1 MGISFFHILTLIG
14 ALCLFLFGMKT
25 MSEGIQKLAGEKMRS
40 ILSAM
45 TSNRFL
51 GIFTGFFITT
61 LVQSSSASTVML
73 VSFVNAGLLTLVES
87 IGVIMGANIGTT
99 TTAWLISFLGFKV
112 NIASLSI
119 PIIGIAFPMLL
130 LGKDKMKSFGE
141 TLLGFAL
148 LFMGLQFLK
157 ESVPDLHAN
166 PEIFAALESLT
177 GYGFYSTLLFL
188 GLGTVLTIV
197 LQSSSATMALTLV
210 MCNYG
215 WIGFEHGAAIVLGEN
230 IGTTVTANLAALMGN
245 IHARRTAL
253 AHTFFNIFGVVWM
266 LIVFNWFLNGIDD
279 AFAYFNLQSPMANPE
294 MVPFGLAIFHTAFNI
309 TNTLLL
315 VGFVKYMAKFVEIIL
330 HSKGKQ
336 DEKTQLEYFQS
347 GFLNM
352 AEVSALQ
359 ARKETKRFCE
369 LSHRMFNFIPKLLEE
384 KDKREYQKMF
394 DRIRKYEE
402 ITDRVEEEITSF
414 LVNVMRNHV
423 SPNVSEQLRRMRVI
437 CGEAERIGDLVH
449 KMAIVIDKQRKEKAV
464 FSAAQKKELHE
475 MFSKVNEA
483 FSLMLAFLDKGE
495 HYAKMNIAHAV
506 SLEKNIND
514 YRDEVLSEV
523 IDDLEKGSPNVKSGF
538 YFNKLITSSEKIG
551 DTIININEAQ
561 AGINI
566 E

>member
-25 MSEGIQKLAGEKMRS
+25 MSEGIQKLAGSKMRS

-45 TSNRFL
+45 TSNRVL
-51 GIFTGFFITT
+51 GVFTGFFITT

-73 VSFVNAGLLTLVES
+73 VSFVNAGLLTLTES

-112 NIASLSI
+112 NIAALSI

-130 LGKDKMKSFGE
+130 LGKEKMKSFGE

-177 GYGFYSTLLFL
+177 GYGFWSTLLFL
-188 GLGTVLTIV
+188 ALGTVLTVV

-215 WIGFEHGAAIVLGEN
+215 WIGFADGAAIVLGEN

-253 AHTFFNIFGVVWM
+253 AHTFFNLFGVFWM
-266 LIVFNWFLNGIDD
+266 LLIMNSFLSGIDG
-279 AFAYFNLQSPMANPE
+279 AFSYFELDSPMSNPE
-294 MVPFGLAIFHTAFNI
+294 MVPFGLAIFHTVFNI

-315 VGFVKYMAKFVEIIL
+315 IGFVKYMAKIVEL
-330 HSKGKQ
+330 FMRSKGKM
-336 DEKTQLEYFQS
+336 DEKSQLEYFHS

-369 LSHRMFNFIPKLLEE
+369 LAHRMFNFIPDLLYE
-384 KDKREYQKMF
+384 KDKREYQKNF
-394 DRIRKYEE
+394 DRVRKYEE

-423 SPNVSEQLRRMRVI
+423 SSNVSEQLRRMRVI
-437 CGEAERIGDLVH
+437 CGEAERIGDLCH
-449 KMAIVIDKQRKEKAV
+449 KMAIVIDKQRLEKAK
-464 FSAAQKKELHE
+464 FTENQKKELQQ
-475 MFSKVNEA
+475 MFDHVNEA
-483 FSLMLAFLDKGE
+483 FALMLAFLDKGE
-495 HYAKMNIAHAV
+495 HYAKMNIQHAI
-506 SLEKNIND
+506 SIEKKINN

-523 IDDLEKGSPNVKSGF
+523 IDDLEKGDPNVKSGF
-538 YFNKLITSSEKIG
+538 YFNKLITSCEKIG
-551 DTIININEAQ
+551 DTIININEAL